1 MYVEEIRSY
10 TVQIFVNARNRL
22 QVTRELK
29 IIVISALVIIV
40 LLSAIAP
47 NVMASQGYW
56 TPSDSYPPKGLKKY
70 HLFLDRTFPSSAF
83 RGAKLVIKTL
93 TACLDFRPNYTNP
106 KPLVCHPI
114 NEGDIPR
121 TNDSILDAGFFIVS
135 DRLNASDATACVRV
149 GYNNWYSCGG
159 TGDHSWDSFIP
170 NIHYN
175 MNRLIH
181 DDVSAFDACINE
193 YHLKEGTEDFNFCM
207 KMLT

>member
-1 MYVEEIRSY
+1 M
-10 TVQIFVNARNRL
+10 
-22 QVTRELK
+22 
-29 IIVISALVIIV
+29 
-40 LLSAIAP
+40 
-47 NVMASQGYW
+47 
-56 TPSDSYPPKGLKKY
+56 
-70 HLFLDRTFPSSAF
+70 
-83 RGAKLVIKTL
+83 
-93 TACLDFRPNYTNP
+93 DFRPNYTNP

-114 NEGDIPR
+114 NEEDIPR

-135 DRLNASDATACVRV
+135 DRPNASDATACVRV

-193 YHLKEGTEDFNFCM
+193 HHLKEGTEDFNFCM